1 MPFRDVKRHFADV
14 LAAIDKISEF
24 LSEMDFDAYCSDDRT
39 KSAVERKLQI
49 ITEAVIR
56 LEDDAQGAF
65 PEIDHKGYRGM
76 GNILRHSYHR
86 IDDLTVWS
94 TVKEDLPL
102 LRATVERLLS
112 GSRNL

>member
-1 MPFRDVKRHFADV
+1 MPFRDVKRHFEDV

-24 LSEMDFDAYCSDDRT
+24 LSGMDFDAYCSDDRT

-56 LEDDAQGAF
+56 LEDDGQGAF

-112 GSRNL
+112 GSRDL